1 MTPLERQALLD
12 QIRSVLSDS
21 LGSDHN
27 VIAVYL
33 FGSALEGPYRPSS
46 DIDLAFLVR
55 HADYRRDPLDSSAAA
70 YLAATAVSLA
80 RDRKTDVI
88 ILNGASV
95 ELAFEIVTEG
105 ACILDF
111 DPEARIEYEV
121 GRKGLYYDF
130 KPFLEKLRSE
140 KA

>member
-1 MTPLERQALLD
+1 MTPLERQALHD
-12 QIRSVLSDS
+12 QIRTVLSDS

-27 VIAVYL
+27 VLAVYL

-46 DIDLAFLVR
+46 DI
-55 HADYRRDPLDSSAAA
+55 
-70 YLAATAVSLA
+70 
-80 RDRKTDVI
+80 
-88 ILNGASV
+88 
-95 ELAFEIVTEG
+95 
-105 ACILDF
+105 